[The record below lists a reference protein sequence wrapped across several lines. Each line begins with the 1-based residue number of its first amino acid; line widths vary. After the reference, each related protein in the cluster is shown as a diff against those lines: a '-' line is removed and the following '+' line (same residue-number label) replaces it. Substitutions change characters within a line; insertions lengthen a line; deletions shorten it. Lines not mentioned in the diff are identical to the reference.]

1 MAGSAKRAGEV
12 LRRHP
17 RRSAAAAAVVALALA
32 AGLGAVLLRPGGAG
46 GPALSVSPQAYLD
59 TAGDL
64 GMDEVLAVGFR
75 GDSAVV
81 MGTFLHG
88 RLRLAVVDA
97 ESGEPRWVRDTGTLI
112 DAGAVLGGAESVE
125 PLAFGEVS
133 APVLTGE
140 GDDWSVVVPYA
151 VTGRKGDVDDTAL
164 LDAEERGVAA
174 LSGSDG
180 AVRWKRET
188 PGVPRVLDGAGG
200 TVLVGAKASADPAE
214 AGEVTSMA
222 LDAEDGGAV
231 LWEHEGDWVHR
242 LAGDTALGESAPG
255 DWEPGAD
262 ATTEGHRV
270 FALDARTGRA
280 KWDLD
285 GVFSESGVEDATEGW
300 AVLYGV
306 PREDG
311 APART
316 AVVRTGSG
324 EEARSPRGH
333 LGTGLPTCAA
343 GEDARLVC
351 VQDAYGSFELIALA
365 PGGSGA
371 ERSTEAAGLEPGD
384 ADGLRVHAV
393 SGGRIHLTAPPPD
406 GEEERRS
413 FVIDR
418 SGAVL
423 AEDLPGEVVA
433 AAPDRIAVAPDPSDG
448 TGRIAFHRTA
458 EGDAPPPPGPSPAP
472 AAEPMPFEPAPRLGL
487 STFGAAA
494 PDGTDVDAGLHRIH
508 GAVLAGGSLVYAG
521 EDDDGILVSALDPDT
536 GEERWTLGGGDGP
549 GAIGALGA
557 DSRRLAV
564 AGGDG
569 GVLLV
574 PHGLDGGRSGVSA
587 VSAGDGEVLWTE
599 PLGGGADFLDRLF
612 GSEEDLFA
620 VGRTDYGDSSVTAAR
635 TEVREVGSG
644 RLVHTEEDAE
654 AAGIGGGALV
664 VERRTPPYGSGPDRG
679 PAEEVAGVDP
689 RTGEERWSLDGRY
702 ERPRVVE
709 VAGDRAVVVEHG
721 GGTAVLDPATGEE
734 IASSATRADRC
745 SGTAEPLLVC
755 RAGAAGSGGDGT
767 LPVVVEAGGAE
778 ASIRPLPGLPGPK
791 DLAGAERWMFARD
804 ADAPLGE
811 APGMPGEGPYRM
823 FDAHGRPLLDG
834 LPGRAISA
842 DDEHVVLLDGELGEL
857 STAGARITVHRR
869 G

>member
-1 MAGSAKRAGEV
+1 MAGSTKRAKGV
-12 LRRHP
+12 LRGRP
-17 RRSAAAAAVVALALA
+17 RRTALTAAAVALALAA

-46 GPALSVSPQAYLD
+46 GPEFSVSPEAYLD

-64 GMDEVLAVGFR
+64 GMEEVLAVGFR

-97 ESGEPRWVRDTGTLI
+97 GSGEPRWVRDTGTLI
-112 DAGAVLGGAESVE
+112 DADAVLGGAESVG

-133 APVLTGE
+133 APVLTGA

-151 VTGRKGDVDDTAL
+151 VTGREGDVGDITL
-164 LDAEERGVAA
+164 LEAGEQGVAA

-180 AVRWKRET
+180 SVRWKRET

-200 TVLVGAKASADPAE
+200 TVLAGAVASGT
-214 AGEVTSMA
+214 GEVTSLA

-242 LAGDTALGESAPG
+242 LAGDTALGESAPAG
-255 DWEPGAD
+255 WEPGAD
-262 ATTEGHRV
+262 ATTEGRRV
-270 FALDARTGRA
+270 FALDARTGRPA
-280 KWDLD
+280 WDLD

-300 AVLYGV
+300 AVLYAV
-306 PREDG
+306 PREEG

-316 AVVRTGSG
+316 AVVATGSG
-324 EEARSPRGH
+324 EEARSPRSR
-333 LGTGLPTCAA
+333 LGTGSPSCAA
-343 GEDARLVC
+343 GEDSLLVC
-351 VQDAYGSFELIALA
+351 AQDAHGSFELVTLA
-365 PGGSGA
+365 PGESGV
-371 ERSTEAAGLEPGD
+371 ERSTEVTGLDPGA

-393 SGGRIHLTAPPPD
+393 SGGRIHLTASPGD
-406 GEEERRS
+406 GEEAGTAS

-433 AAPDRIAVAPDPSDG
+433 AAPDAIAVDPDPSDG

-458 EGDAPPPPGPSPAP
+458 DGGAPPSPEAGTAP
-472 AAEPMPFEPAPRLGL
+472 EAEPMPIERAPRLAV
-487 STFGAAA
+487 STSGTAA
-494 PDGTDVDAGLHRIH
+494 PDRADADVDLRRIH
-508 GAVLAGGSLVYAG
+508 DAVLAGGSLVYAG
-521 EDDDGILVSALDPDT
+521 EDGDGLLVSALDPDT
-536 GEERWTLGGGDGP
+536 GEERWTLGGEDGP
-549 GAIGALGA
+549 DAVGTLGA
-557 DSRRLAV
+557 GSRRLAV

-574 PHGLDGGRSGVSA
+574 PHGLDGGGNGVSA
-587 VSAGDGEVLWTE
+587 VSAGDGEVLWTA
-599 PLGGGADFLDRLF
+599 PLGGGSGFLDHLV

-620 VGRTDYGDSSVTAAR
+620 VGRIDYGDSSVAAAR
-635 TEVREVGSG
+635 SEVRELGSG

-654 AAGIGGGALV
+654 AFGIGGGVLV
-664 VERRTPPYGSGPDRG
+664 VERRTPPYGSGPDRA
-679 PAEEVAGVDP
+679 PAEDVAGVDP

-702 ERPRVVE
+702 ERPRVAE
-709 VAGDRAVVVEHG
+709 VAGDRAVLVVHG

-734 IASSATRADRC
+734 VASSATRADRC

-755 RAGAAGSGGDGT
+755 RAGAAGSSGDGGT

-778 ASIRPLPGLPGPK
+778 ASIRLLPGLPAPEG
-791 DLAGAERWMFARD
+791 LAGVERWMFARD
-804 ADAPLGE
+804 ADAPGGG
-811 APGMPGEGPYRM
+811 AGEGSYRM
-823 FDAHGRPLLDG
+823 LDAHGRPLRGG

-842 DDEHVVLLDGELGEL
+842 DGEHVLLLDGELGEL
-857 STAGARITVHRR
+857 SSAGARITVHRR